1 MTITAVTLVVPKLDQ
16 SLKVYCELGYPL
28 LERGHL
34 EASDAAVQRDS
45 RFGACAFAR
54 LSLSAELGQVL
65 ELVEY
70 PSCAPKAP
78 FEAVGWAAI
87 ELLVLDLDEAYR
99 KVQSLGLS
107 ILGKPKS
114 LSFTDNIRAMQVL
127 GPAGELIYFT
137 EQRAPVAGWPLPQA
151 RTQYDQCFVVI
162 LCSHRIEVS
171 NRFYA
176 DLFQRPEPAV
186 IKSRVVGLSMQ
197 ANLPEDTLHSI
208 SAMSLRS
215 GHWLEFDQGVCT
227 EIRRDSDIVA
237 GIFSI
242 GITVDGSVGMPDG
255 LAVPI
260 GAGKDTGCFLVTG
273 PSGERINWH
282 QEQGVE

>member
-1 MTITAVTLVVPKLDQ
+1 VIISAVTLVVPKLDQ
-16 SLKVYCELGYPL
+16 SLEVYCALGYSL

-34 EASDAAVQRDS
+34 QAWDVAVQRDS
-45 RFGACAFAR
+45 RLCASAFAR
-54 LSLSAELGQVL
+54 LNFSAECGQVL
-65 ELVEY
+65 EVVEY
-70 PSCAPKAP
+70 PSCVPMEP
-78 FEAVGWAAI
+78 FRALGWAAI

-107 ILGKPKS
+107 VWGKPKS

-137 EQRAPVAGWPLPQA
+137 ERRAPVADWPMPQA

-162 LCSHRIEVS
+162 LCSHRVEVS

-176 DLFQRPEPAV
+176 DLFQRPEPTV
-186 IKSRVVGLSMQ
+186 IKSRVIGLSMQ
-197 ANLPEDTLHSI
+197 AKLPEDSLHSI
-208 SAMSLRS
+208 SAMPLRG
-215 GHWLEFDQGVCT
+215 GHWLEFDQGVCA
-227 EIRRDSDIVA
+227 EISRDSNIVA

-242 GITVDGSVGMPDG
+242 AITVDRSVGMPDG
-255 LAVPI
+255 LGVPI

-273 PSGERINWH
+273 PSGERINWY
-282 QEQGVE
+282 QEQGV